1 MKRALV
7 ALALFGV
14 VAAGCTPQAPAA
26 APVGQTSQVPSVG
39 VQWAD
44 NLCAAILDYDRDAV
58 TFQMDSTSPA
68 TMVSSLR
75 AYLDATTKQLDGA
88 KAKLSGIGPSPVA
101 GGDEAT
107 QAIIQSLDVL
117 SQTVRAAQS
126 QIENVNP
133 DDRTAVST
141 ALQQIAQ
148 TLQGLRAPVNP
159 LEGMGERFP
168 DLQAAARSADNCTEV
183 SRTRASRSALPPVTS
198 STPPTSTPPTSSSS
212 TNTPPG
218 SSSESTP
225 PSS

>member
-7 ALALFGV
+7 ALALPV
-14 VAAGCTPQAPAA
+14 VVVAGCTAQAPAA
-26 APVGQTSQVPSVG
+26 APVGDTSQAPSAA

-44 NLCAAILDYDRDAV
+44 NLCAAILDYDHNAA
-58 TFQMDSTSPA
+58 TFQMDSSSPA
-68 TMVSSLR
+68 TMLASLR
-75 AYLDATTKQLDGA
+75 TYLDATTRQIDGA
-88 KAKLSGIGPSPVA
+88 KAKLSGLGPSPVA

-117 SQTVRAAQS
+117 SQTVRAAQG
-126 QIENVNP
+126 QMEHVDPN
-133 DDRTAVST
+133 DRTAVST

-183 SRTRASRSALPPVTS
+183 SRTRASRSALPQVPSTQS
-198 STPPTSTPPTSSSS
+198 STPSGTTTSSDPSTSFSEPPTS
-212 TNTPPG
+212 
-218 SSSESTP
+218 
-225 PSS
+225 